1 MLDLTKISFGL
12 FKLGETLNPLPPQRQ
27 MADGSLVPLE
37 DKDAHMLQRLL
48 KDNFFHLEGRTLVL
62 AEQARVNEVAYKIK
76 EVIYEPLKDYD
87 LRVLHHVPDSYPLY
101 TMRIDE
107 HNLHFFK
114 DFTYHDALCTLFG
127 DVPDNESFVW
137 KVSDIIPLEGA
148 KAYQSTDMQGPAFDE
163 IIFTPGILRTKV
175 SACLSEY
182 WKIILLARTRIAAE
196 VKSYGLMENFSKCIP
211 YGQYA
216 PCIHVKVPYFASVA
230 KLAEDY
236 PKLLVCCCSDSCK
249 PSPRLTENRLTVD
262 SVVNGWGPYLGY
274 KPKPDKDFQQAYETF
289 MECKLLTDAEI
300 RGITYNSHWRA
311 DMRRYA
317 VNWLDELEE
326 ALGSIDNNV
335 LEFAR
340 QLHEYRKRKNF
351 LTSLWVLPY
360 LISPHL
366 AAYQKIEP
374 LNPYLIEL
382 FFQMSDIELYSFVKK
397 YDHIEDEEHASAT
410 SWSSSTLVP
419 EERACLFPL
428 FDSILALCRADSKL
442 GTTIAHNKI
451 EFPAEALHNFI
462 TSFAKVRP

>member
-1 MLDLTKISFGL
+1 MLELNKISFGL
-12 FKLGETLNPLPPQRQ
+12 FKLEETLPPQRQ
-27 MADGSLVPLE
+27 LADGTLVPLE
-37 DKDAHMLQRLL
+37 KDDAHMLQRLL

-62 AEQARVNEVAYKIK
+62 SEQARTNEVAYQIK
-76 EVIYEPLKDYD
+76 EVIYQPINELN

-101 TMRIDE
+101 TMRIDVN
-107 HNLHFFK
+107 NLYLFK

-137 KVSDIIPLEGA
+137 KVSDIIPLKGA

-163 IIFTPGILRTKV
+163 IVLTPGILRTKV

-182 WKIILLARTRIAAE
+182 WKILLLARTRIAAE
-196 VKSYGLMENFSKCIP
+196 VKGYGMMENFDKCIP
-211 YGQYA
+211 YGSHV
-216 PCIHVKVPYFASVA
+216 PCIHVKVPYFAAVD
-230 KLAEDY
+230 KLTYDY

-249 PSPRLTENRLTVD
+249 PSPRLTDNRLTVD

-274 KPKPDKDFQQAYETF
+274 KAKPNKVFQQAYEGF
-289 MECKLLTDAEI
+289 MECKLLTDTEI

-317 VNWLDELEE
+317 VSWLDEFEE

-340 QLHEYRKRKNF
+340 QLEYYRERKNF
-351 LTSLWVLPY
+351 YTSLWVLPY

-366 AAYQKIEP
+366 ALYHKVDS

-382 FFQMSDIELYSFVKK
+382 FFQMSDAELHAFVAK
-397 YDHIEDEEHASAT
+397 YNHIEDEEHITAT
-410 SWSSSTLVP
+410 NWSGSTSLP
-419 EERACLFPL
+419 EERVSLFPL
-428 FDSILALCRADSKL
+428 LDGILDLCRADSKL
-442 GTTIAHNKI
+442 GTVMPHKKI
-451 EFPAEALHNFI
+451 EFPQEALNTFI